1 MNRTPT
7 NLKMRL
13 FNTLGSELQ
22 ELELRDPGKVRM
34 YTCGP
39 TVHDRAHIGN
49 FRTFLFEDILH
60 RYLKYKGLEVE
71 QIMNITDVDDK
82 TILKSRKQNLSL
94 REYTEIYTQAFFED
108 RDVLKIL
115 PAHHYPRATD
125 HIPEMIDMIRILLEK
140 GYAYQS
146 HDSIYFRI
154 TSFPGYGKL
163 SGIDPSAL
171 IEGYRVE
178 SDEYTKE
185 SPKDF
190 VLWKGKKE
198 DEDFWTSPFGEGRPG
213 WHIECS
219 AMSMKYLGIPIDIHA
234 GGVDNIFPHHE
245 NEIAQ
250 SEAAMGQTFVKHW
263 LHSAHLIVEGE
274 KMAKSKGN
282 FFTVRDL
289 IEEGNDPLVLRYLL
303 MSVHYRKQLNF
314 GDDTL
319 IQARGSLNRLKDFL
333 YRLKNEN
340 FSEGKSQRVE
350 EVVAAAI
357 RSFEEA
363 MDEDLNIS
371 GGLAALFELIYNV
384 NKLADNKEFFA
395 GDIPIVEAAIRKM
408 DQVFGVAVFPADTI
422 SEEIESWIEKRN
434 EARRKKDFRTADEI
448 RMMLQKQGIVLEDT
462 PAGTRWKKM

>member
-1 MNRTPT
+1 
-7 NLKMRL
+7 MRV
-13 FNTLGSELQ
+13 FNTLGSQLQ
-22 ELELRDPGKVRM
+22 ELTLREPGKVRM

-60 RYLKYKGLEVE
+60 RYLKYKGFEVE

-108 RDVLKIL
+108 RDIL
-115 PAHHYPRATD
+115 RIVPASHYPRATD
-125 HIPEMIDMIRILLEK
+125 HIPEMIDMIRVLLEK

-146 HDSIYFRI
+146 HDSVYFRI

-163 SGIDPSAL
+163 SGIDPGAL
-171 IEGYRVE
+171 IEGYRVD

-190 VLWKGKKE
+190 VLWKGRKE
-198 DEDFWTSPFGEGRPG
+198 EEDFWPSPFGEGRPG

-219 AMSMKYLGIPIDIHA
+219 AMSIKYLGIPIDIHA

-250 SEAAMGQTFVKHW
+250 SEGVFEQPFVTHW
-263 LHSAHLIVEGE
+263 MHSAHLIVEGE

-289 IEEGNDPLVLRYLL
+289 IEDGNDPLALRYLL

-314 GDDTL
+314 GEDALT
-319 IQARGSLNRLKDFL
+319 QARGSLNRLKDFL
-333 YRLKNEN
+333 YRLKNES
-340 FSEGKSQRVE
+340 FSEGKSPRVE
-350 EVVAAAI
+350 ALVSDAI

-395 GDIPIVEAAIRKM
+395 GDIPVVESAIRKM
-408 DQVFGVAVFPADTI
+408 DQVFGVAVFPEDAI
-422 SEEIESWIEKRN
+422 SEEIEGWIEKRN

-448 RMMLQKQGIVLEDT
+448 RVMLQKQGIILEDT
-462 PAGTRWKKM
+462 AAGTRWKRM